1 MRAARTG
8 DRASRAVFAT
18 GSLLVVAGVALH
30 LPAYW
35 SMRDEHFEMAGMGM
49 DPAMTT
55 GMVLMVLGL
64 GAAARSLLPARE
76 RTAARAPEIRTRYA
90 ALDGARFGRA
100 HRGLV
105 VVLSVALVVDTMK
118 PASLGFTV
126 PGMRAEYG
134 LTAAQAS
141 LLPLVA
147 IGGTIVGSV
156 LWGWLADL
164 YGRRSTILLSAL
176 MYVATSVC
184 GFMPSF
190 GWNLVMCAL
199 MGMAAGGMLPTVYSL
214 MSESVPARRRGWIVV
229 AQSGFSAAAGYLV
242 ASGCA
247 TLLVPHYSWRVLWL
261 LGLPTGLL
269 LVVLRRWIPES
280 PRFLIETGQ
289 QEEAARVMARY
300 GIRAVPADAAD
311 VADVADA
318 GETAT
323 GVGTGTPAAATPAL
337 DTDLDTDRDPRANR
351 PAPRGPLAAPRTT
364 GAGAG
369 PRRFA
374 QLLSAPYRGQTWVIV
389 LFGVSWGIVNWGF
402 ITFLP
407 NFLTSAGSS
416 TRASSL
422 LFVSSALAV
431 PATLVA
437 AALYARW
444 SSRKAMCL
452 YAAAT
457 ALVLVG
463 YAVLRPERAGH
474 GDALVVLTAL
484 LLITSGGMVAL
495 LAPYATEVY
504 PTALRATGSG
514 VAAAGGK
521 AGGLFGPLLLSSAP
535 RLEGLALVSA
545 VPLVA
550 AGLVLWRYGAE
561 TRGRALVEADGP
573 ARPAGIVR
581 TPADT

>member
-1 MRAARTG
+1 MVSPAPAVDRTP
-8 DRASRAVFAT
+8 RRAVFAA
-18 GSLLVVAGVALH
+18 GCLLVVAGVLLH
-30 LPAYW
+30 FPSYW
-35 SMRDEHFEMAGMGM
+35 MMRDEHFMMAGMGM
-49 DPAMTT
+49 GPGMTA
-55 GMVLMVLGL
+55 GMVLIVLGL
-64 GAAARSLLPARE
+64 AAAAWSLLPTWGQTVARDAE
-76 RTAARAPEIRTRYA
+76 ASTTRYA
-90 ALDGARFGRA
+90 ALDGADLTRA
-100 HRGLV
+100 HRALV
-105 VVLSVALVVDTMK
+105 AVLTVALVVDTMK

-126 PGMRAEYG
+126 PGLRKEYG
-134 LTAAQAS
+134 LTAGEAS

-147 IGGTIVGSV
+147 IGGTIAGSL

-164 YGRRSTILLSAL
+164 YGRRSTVLLSAL
-176 MYVATSVC
+176 MYVATSIC

-190 GWNLVMCAL
+190 GWNLAMCAL

-247 TLLVPHYSWRVLWL
+247 TLIVPHYSWRALWL

-289 QEEAARVMARY
+289 HEEAARVMARY
-300 GIRAVPADAAD
+300 GIRAVPADTAPAAD
-311 VADVADA
+311 
-318 GETAT
+318 G
-323 GVGTGTPAAATPAL
+323 
-337 DTDLDTDRDPRANR
+337 
-351 PAPRGPLAAPRTT
+351 APET
-364 GAGAG
+364 GAGGTARTGADGAPKDATTAG
-369 PRRFA
+369 AGTEPRRFV
-374 QLLSAPYRGQTWVIV
+374 QLFSDRYRLQTGVIV
-389 LFGVSWGIVNWGF
+389 LFGVSWGVVNWGF

-407 NFLTSAGSS
+407 SFLTSAGSG
-416 TRASSL
+416 TEASSL
-422 LFVSSALAV
+422 LFISSAIAV
-431 PATLVA
+431 PATAVA

-463 YAVLRPERAGH
+463 YAVLRPERPGH
-474 GDALVVLTAL
+474 GGAIVVLTAL
-484 LLITSGGMVAL
+484 LLIASGGMVAL

-514 VAAAGGK
+514 VAAAGSK

-550 AGLVLWRYGAE
+550 AGLVLWRHGTE
-561 TRGRALVEADGP
+561 TRGKPLVEAVGP
-573 ARPAGIVR
+573 AGHAPAGFVQA
-581 TPADT
+581 PADT

>member
-1 MRAARTG
+1 MSAAGAGGRTS
-8 DRASRAVFAT
+8 RRAVFAA
-18 GSLLVVAGVALH
+18 GSLLVVVGVVLH
-30 LPAYW
+30 MPAYW
-35 SMRDEHFEMAGMGM
+35 SMRDDHFAMAGMGM
-49 DPAMTT
+49 DPAMTS
-55 GMVLMVLGL
+55 GMLLMALGL
-64 GAAARSLLPARE
+64 GVAAWSLLPAR
-76 RTAARAPEIRTRYA
+76 RPTTARVPKALTTRYA
-90 ALDGARFGRA
+90 ALDGAGFGRA

-134 LTAAQAS
+134 LTAAEAS

-190 GWNLVMCAL
+190 GWNLAMCAL

-242 ASGCA
+242 ASGCS

-300 GIRAVPADAAD
+300 GIRAVPADAAN
-311 VADVADA
+311 A

-323 GVGTGTPAAATPAL
+323 GVGAGTGTPAATTPGL
-337 DTDLDTDRDPRANR
+337 DGAR
-351 PAPRGPLAAPRTT
+351 APRERRPQPMGPLVAPRTT
-364 GAGAG
+364 GAGTG

-374 QLLSAPYRGQTWVIV
+374 RLLSAPYRRQTWVII
-389 LFGVSWGIVNWGF
+389 LFGVSWSIVNWGF

-407 NFLTSAGSS
+407 TFLTSAGSS

-431 PATLVA
+431 PATVVA

-463 YAVLRPERAGH
+463 YAVLRPERGGH
-474 GDALVVLTAL
+474 GGALVVLTAL
-484 LLITSGGMVAL
+484 LLVTSGGMVAL

-514 VAAAGGK
+514 VAAAGSK

-550 AGLVLWRYGAE
+550 AGLVLWRYGTE
-561 TRGRALVEADGP
+561 TRGGPLVEADGP

-581 TPADT
+581 APADT